1 MVEVSDDR
9 SRIDVD
15 LVSQWLHDSYW
26 AAERPREVI
35 EKSIANSHCFA
46 AFIDGKQVGFTR
58 VVTDHATFAWV
69 CDVIVDPG
77 ARGQGVGKALM
88 QAVVEHPDYREI
100 RQVVLATKD
109 AHGLYEQF
117 GFSLI
122 PHGRWMARRSAAYQ
136 IN

>member
-136 IN
+136 IH